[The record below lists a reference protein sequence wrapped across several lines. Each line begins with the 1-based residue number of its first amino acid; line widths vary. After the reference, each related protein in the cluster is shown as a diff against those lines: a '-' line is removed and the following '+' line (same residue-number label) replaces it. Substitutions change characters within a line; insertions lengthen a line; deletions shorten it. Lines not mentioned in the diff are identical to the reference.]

1 MRNCAIKSSY
11 DCNNFCL
18 WFRVMTSNATPA
30 LVRLDAVHFAY
41 DERPI
46 LRGLNLTVAKG
57 EVVAVMGGSG
67 SGKTTL
73 LGLIGG
79 RLLPNSGNVIVDGK
93 NVPTLKRS
101 ELYALRARLGMLFQF
116 GALFTDLTVFDNIA
130 FPYRE
135 QTDLPEPMIRDLV
148 LMKLEAVGLRGAAQ
162 LMPAQLSGGMA
173 RRVALARAV
182 ALDPML
188 MLYDEPFTGL
198 DPISTG
204 IVARLIRRLND
215 AFGLTSLVVTHD
227 LDSSLKIADRVVV
240 ISEGTVYRDLTP
252 DEVRHT
258 DDAFVRQF
266 ADGLPDGPVPFHY
279 PAPPFIDQLAG
290 RDELAS

>member
-1 MRNCAIKSSY
+1 
-11 DCNNFCL
+11 
-18 WFRVMTSNATPA
+18 MTSNANPA
-30 LVRLDAVHFAY
+30 LVRLEAVHFAY

-46 LRGLNLTVAKG
+46 LRGLDLTIAKG

-79 RLLPNSGNVIVDGK
+79 RLLPQSGAVMVDGK

-101 ELYALRARLGMLFQF
+101 ELYRLREKLGMLFQL
-116 GALFTDLTVFDNIA
+116 GALFTDLSVFDNIA

-135 QTDLPEPMIRDLV
+135 QTNLPEPMIRDLV
-148 LMKLEAVGLRGAAQ
+148 LMKLEAVGLRGAAD

-240 ISEGTVYRDLTP
+240 ISEGTVYRDMTP
-252 DEVRHT
+252 EEVRQT

-279 PAPPFIDQLAG
+279 PAPPFIDQLVG
-290 RDELAS
+290 RHEQAS

>member
-1 MRNCAIKSSY
+1 
-11 DCNNFCL
+11 
-18 WFRVMTSNATPA
+18 MTPTAAPV
-30 LVRLDAVHFAY
+30 LVQLASVHFAY

-46 LRGLNLTVAKG
+46 LRGLDLTVRKG

-79 RLLPNSGNVIVDGK
+79 RLLPQSGQILVDGK
-93 NVPTLKRS
+93 DVPKLKRA

-116 GALFTDLTVFDNIA
+116 GALFTDLSVFDNIA

-135 QTDLPEPMIRDLV
+135 QTSLPEPMIRDLV
-148 LMKLEAVGLRGAAQ
+148 LMKLEAVGLRGAAD

-240 ISEGTVYRDLTP
+240 ISEGQVYRDLTP
-252 DEVRHT
+252 DEVRQT
-258 DDAFVRQF
+258 DDLFVRQF

-279 PAPPFIDQLAG
+279 PAPPFLNQLRGA
-290 RDELAS
+290 